1 MTPQEER
8 DLYLRLERLQTE
20 VYLLGAVV
28 GTMLSIIRQL
38 GHAQIEEAIISGLT
52 DAAASIP
59 AINEADWDRFV
70 AYIRKQGDA
79 VKVTKQPARTAPAP
93 GPVKERGAD

>member
-1 MTPQEER
+1 
-8 DLYLRLERLQTE
+8 
-20 VYLLGAVV
+20 
-28 GTMLSIIRQL
+28 MLSVMRQL
-38 GHAQIEEAIISGLT
+38 GYAQIEEAIISGLA

-79 VKVTKQPARTAPAP
+79 VKVTRQPARTDPTR
-93 GPVKERGAD
+93 GPVEGAD